1 MPASLPGGD
10 TRKRAA
16 DEPLSI
22 AHDHESREMER
33 YRGLALS
40 FLPTRPHV
48 SRLMAA
54 LGIECEQRLVALEAL
69 ADELQLR
76 HCLPAAP
83 YHRRGP
89 GKENRLHLF
98 ITDDAM
104 ACQTLGYAL
113 AFAQHS
119 RQFSELMARYHHLS
133 TLDALLVHFIAS
145 KRGECLLLE
154 EIRDEAHRA
163 AALT

>member
-1 MPASLPGGD
+1 MPASLPGGNA
-10 TRKRAA
+10 RPGPA
-16 DEPLSI
+16 DEPLSL
-22 AHDHESREMER
+22 AQDHESREMER

-54 LGIECEQRLVALEAL
+54 LGIECEQRLSALEGL
-69 ADELQLR
+69 AEQLRLR
-76 HCLPAAP
+76 HCLPRLSP
-83 YHRRGP
+83 RRRVIA
-89 GKENRLHLF
+89 EERRLHLF

-104 ACQTLGYAL
+104 ACETLGYAL

-119 RQFSELMARYHHLS
+119 RQFSELMARYCHLP
-133 TLDALLVHFIAS
+133 TLDALLVQFVAS
-145 KRGECLLLE
+145 KRNECRLIE
-154 EIRDEAHRA
+154 EMRDQTYRA